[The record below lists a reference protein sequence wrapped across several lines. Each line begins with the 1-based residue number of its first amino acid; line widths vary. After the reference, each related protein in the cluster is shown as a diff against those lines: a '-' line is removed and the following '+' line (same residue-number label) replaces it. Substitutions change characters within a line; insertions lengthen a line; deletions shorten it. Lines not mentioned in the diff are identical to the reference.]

1 MEREKEG
8 CDFKFTIY
16 DLRFNFY
23 IINMDQ
29 DKKQED
35 KRKQTNKTNESS
47 SPKAV
52 GVSNEKVVVK
62 SEQKPGQPQPQ
73 PQSKFQSQPQV
84 KKKVFKGNKKG
95 GFKRGN
101 KPQEDFDQRIADI
114 ARVTRVM
121 AGGKRMRFRAC
132 VVIGDKNGKVSSGLA
147 KGADVTIAVTKA
159 VNKAKKNF
167 IQVPIVNDTI
177 PHEIYQKLG
186 AAKILFKPARKGRGI
201 IAGGVVRIVLELAGI
216 KNVTSKILGTN
227 NKAANVR
234 CAIEALG
241 NLKRVETK
249 KEKTQNQNS
258 NDKNKK

>member
-1 MEREKEG
+1 ME
-8 CDFKFTIY
+8 
-16 DLRFNFY
+16 N
-23 IINMDQ
+23 
-29 DKKQED
+29 KKQED
-35 KRKQTNKTNESS
+35 KQKQVNETNESS

-52 GVSNEKVVVK
+52 SVSNEKVAVK
-62 SEQKPGQPQPQ
+62 SEQKPGQSQSQSQ
-73 PQSKFQSQPQV
+73 PQSKAQPQSQF

-234 CAIEALG
+234 CAIEALS
-241 NLKRVETK
+241 NLKRVEIK
-249 KEKTQNQNS
+249 KERTQNKNS
-258 NDKNKK
+258 DDKNKK